1 MAKGIFI
8 TGTDTDV
15 GKTIVTSGLLYLL
28 RSKGHNASYFKA
40 ALSGAENDDLMDTS
54 IVCQVSDFKEDI
66 KNITPYIFKTPVS
79 PHLAAKIE
87 GNSISKEKILNE
99 YNNLKEK
106 YDYIIAEG
114 SGGIVCPL
122 IHDENGIYLLQDL
135 IKDLNMSVIVVARA
149 ALGTIN
155 HTVITV
161 KYIRSLNI
169 EVKGII
175 INGYKDN
182 LLCNDNIEVI
192 KKLTN
197 VPILAVVPWIDGLEE
212 KELRIK
218 NIRSVIEKSLNAE
231 DLIKCMD
238 MLQEERGKNE

>member
-1 MAKGIFI
+1 MTKGIFI

-28 RSKGHNASYFKA
+28 RSKGYKATYFKA
-40 ALSGAENDDLMDTS
+40 ALSGAQNGNDVLMDTS
-54 IVCQVSDFKEDI
+54 IVCQVSNLKENFE
-66 KNITPYIFKTPVS
+66 NITPYIFKTPVS
-79 PHLAAKIE
+79 PHLAGKIE
-87 GNSISKEKILNE
+87 GNSISKEKILDK

-106 YDYIIAEG
+106 YDYIIVEG

-122 IHDENGIYLLQDL
+122 IHDEKGIYLLQDL
-135 IKDLNMSVIVVARA
+135 IKDLNIGVIVVARA
-149 ALGTIN
+149 GLGTIN
-155 HTVITV
+155 HTTITV
-161 KYIRSLNI
+161 KYIQRLNI

-182 LLCNDNIEVI
+182 LLCNDNIEII

-197 VPILAVVPWIDGLEE
+197 VPILAVVPWIDGLEVEE
-212 KELRIK
+212 KNLRIK
-218 NIRSVIEKSLNAE
+218 NIRSAIEKSLNEE

-238 MLQEERGKNE
+238 DL